1 MSAAK
6 ASNKHEMRMRKDFV
20 SFGDPHPHRQII
32 PLYKQQRGARSC
44 HERLSRQGSP
54 AELFCNS
61 AAFVQILALSS
72 AGNLTRSIRK
82 GGWCRA
88 SGSAGNAL
96 YESGDFPRA
105 EQAWVRTSTASHNT
119 PAWPQAVFDLGLLEE
134 RQKNFSRAVSYFDAV
149 LKSHPNDKEPGSNT
163 TFGSVMLSPFA
174 QFTLSAH
181 GPTVHPR
188 R

>member
-1 MSAAK
+1 
-6 ASNKHEMRMRKDFV
+6 MRMRKDFV

-134 RQKNFSRAVSYFDAV
+134 RRKNFSCAVSYFDAV

-163 TFGSVMLSPFA
+163 TFGPVTLSPFA